1 MTQDS
6 CMQGRSQ
13 MLPCVLDA
21 DHFLQSLV
29 PVFLSLLL
37 LLQDC
42 KGGCFDSA
50 SGAAGKVSVVDDQ
63 EYGPQDFFGLIE
75 EMRVWRVVRT
85 PEQIRQGMIADDGRG
100 SGGSFDGPGIDKDHK
115 GEQGCLMML
124 DGACLVSSLAVFLG
138 AGWHNVCR

>member
-1 MTQDS
+1 
-6 CMQGRSQ
+6 
-13 MLPCVLDA
+13 
-21 DHFLQSLV
+21 
-29 PVFLSLLL
+29 
-37 LLQDC
+37 LQDC

-115 GEQGCLMML
+115 GETLLLLLLLFLQLMMEVPL
-124 DGACLVSSLAVFLG
+124 ATVYIFLQQAGAATACPRLIMPCV
-138 AGWHNVCR
+138 HH

>member
-1 MTQDS
+1 
-6 CMQGRSQ
+6 
-13 MLPCVLDA
+13 VLA
-21 DHFLQSLV
+21 
-29 PVFLSLLL
+29 VF
-37 LLQDC
+37 LQDC

-50 SGAAGKVSVVDDQ
+50 AGAAGKVSVVDDQ

-115 GEQGCLMML
+115 GEPLLLLPLLLLPLLLLLLCLHNTWQWSWGL
-124 DGACLVSSLAVFLG
+124 HSPLLPLVKCSACLAGIAV
-138 AGWHNVCR
+138 